1 MPDSN
6 HVQPQQRTTLLA
18 AVGRRLFPDPS
29 LVAQLCHRLPAKV
42 ADHWLFPDPGK
53 VVRPLPAEV
62 TNQIIDREASLL
74 KRRKVLLTIAR
85 RARDIAMTDP
95 SALRPEVREHLLRRA
110 QRRVPEDQNLLH
122 VHVYRS
128 PHKTCNED
136 EQQRQQDEQIAR
148 DIGAAACAVW
158 EEARNGKWQAFG
170 LDPGT
175 RKRVQIG
182 RAEFTA
188 EPPPLRRVLENRVG
202 SYEAVT
208 LEPAAVEGGLVE
220 KAPPQKG
227 NPPRGYEIADRP
239 LVAEI
244 IELYRAGHCKSLLEA
259 AQSVAH
265 QAKGGGELKSKET
278 RLHRRANQE
287 WRRGG
292 WQKIAEA

>member
-1 MPDSN
+1 MTDSN

-18 AVGRRLFPDPS
+18 AVGWRLFPDPS

-128 PHKTCNED
+128 PHKPQ
-136 EQQRQQDEQIAR
+136 QQRQEEEIAMAR
-148 DIGAAACAVW
+148 ARAIGAAICDVW
-158 EEARNGKWQAFG
+158 EEVRNGKWRAFG
-170 LDPGT
+170 RDPET
-175 RKRVQIG
+175 KKRVQID
-182 RAEFTA
+182 RAEFSGA
-188 EPPPLRRVLENRVG
+188 PPTLRRVLEDRVG
-202 SYEAVT
+202 GYEDVTFERVEEPAEEAAVAGEDEAVVRSGAPGRPT
-208 LEPAAVEGGLVE
+208 SMHLVEGELDRRVAAGVAWPSKISGASDLSNWLIE
-220 KAPPQKG
+220 THPNAP
-227 NPPRGYEIADRP
+227 
-239 LVAEI
+239 
-244 IELYRAGHCKSLLEA
+244 
-259 AQSVAH
+259 
-265 QAKGGGELKSKET
+265 
-278 RLHRRANQE
+278 RLTPKTIKNKLGR
-287 WRRGG
+287 
-292 WQKIAEA
+292 KIPTA